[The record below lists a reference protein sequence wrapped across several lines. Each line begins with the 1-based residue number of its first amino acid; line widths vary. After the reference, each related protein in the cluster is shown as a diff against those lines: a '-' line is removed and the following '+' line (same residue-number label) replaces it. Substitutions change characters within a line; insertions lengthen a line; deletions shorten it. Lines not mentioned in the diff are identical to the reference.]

1 MSLLHEELTDVIIK
15 TFYEV
20 YNELGY
26 DFLERVY
33 QNSMYLELK
42 NKGLH
47 VEAQKRIEVF
57 YKGIAVGQY
66 YADLLVEDLVILELK
81 AADCIVTAFEN
92 QIINYLKGT
101 NCEVGLL
108 LNFGTKPEFRRK
120 VFENNRKIR
129 IEKSV

>member
-26 DFLERVY
+26 GFLERVY